1 MAVSRT
7 ADIANRTGQQGNVT
21 SNATT
26 TGTNTTTGTTTTTGR
41 SNTVSS
47 NTERR
52 NIDYLDSASRAALNS
67 LIAGLTGNTGGGGG
81 NFFRGGGSKGGGT
94 NQVAEQANKI
104 TQERLNEIA
113 TNQAIRG
120 DYSKADAFADATGAM
135 NANLARVL
143 EQAMPT
149 ITAGI
154 DAAGTSG
161 SALSA
166 LLTQKA
172 ADDAAA
178 SAAELGLQAAISYG
192 QIQSGFS
199 NVISNLLSQG
209 SESANLLMQA
219 LGIAKGSVERGTITS
234 NGSSSQ
240 SSNSTQTTNSTQTS
254 TTNES
259 RSATETTTPTLP
271 TTTTKKREATG
282 YGLLGNPVVNASTLG
297 KSAGGT
303 ATSSY
308 KQFM

>member
-7 ADIANRTGQQGNVT
+7 ADVANRTGQTTNTSSSGSSTNVT
-21 SNATT
+21 TGSN
-26 TGTNTTTGTTTTTGR
+26 TTTGR
-41 SNTVSS
+41 STTNQTS
-47 NTERR
+47 TQKT
-52 NIDYLDSASRAALNS
+52 NIDYLDAASRAALNS
-67 LIAGLTGNTGGGGG
+67 LIAGLTGNTGGGGS
-81 NFFRGGGSKGGGT
+81 NFFRGGGNKGGGT

-104 TQERLNEIA
+104 TQERLNEVA
-113 TNQAIRG
+113 ANQAIRG
-120 DYSKADAFADATGAM
+120 DYSKANAFADATGAM
-135 NANLARVL
+135 NANLARAL

-166 LLTQKA
+166 LLTQQA

-219 LGIAKGSVERGTITS
+219 LGIAKGSVERGTIT
-234 NGSSSQ
+234 NSSTQ
-240 SSNSTQTTNSTQTS
+240 TTNSSQTTNSTQTS
-254 TTNES
+254 TTNQ
-259 RSATETTTPTLP
+259 TDNTTQTTTPTLP

-297 KSAGGT
+297 KSASGT